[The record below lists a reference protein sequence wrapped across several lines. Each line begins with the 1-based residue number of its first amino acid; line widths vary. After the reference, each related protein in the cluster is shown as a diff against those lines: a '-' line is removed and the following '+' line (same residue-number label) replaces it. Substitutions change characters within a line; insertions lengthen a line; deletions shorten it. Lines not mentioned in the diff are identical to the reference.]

1 MKTYLNDITISYTI
15 TVNRKGIEI
24 FKELRDKNDIENKN
38 FLQGMTKKQLLDYIS
53 INGYNIK
60 EFEKY
65 TKEKLI
71 FHLLNKVKNH
81 FFIEENFN

>member
-38 FLQGMTKKQLLDYIS
+38 FLQGMTKNNY
-53 INGYNIK
+53 
-60 EFEKY
+60 
-65 TKEKLI
+65 
-71 FHLLNKVKNH
+71 
-81 FFIEENFN
+81 

>member
-1 MKTYLNDITISYTI
+1 MEKYLNDITVSYTI
-15 TVNRKGIEI
+15 TVNRKGIEV
-24 FKELRDKNDIENKN
+24 FKELRGKNDIENKI

-53 INGYNIK
+53 INDYNIK

-65 TKEKLI
+65 SKEKLI